1 MAVWSPAPRC
11 TLYLLGYIDAIQADE
26 EVVNAIFKQEQEL
39 LVPQRLGSRLLQ
51 PGLLLLQ
58 ARPQLCL
65 QPPTADQTHTCL
77 YGCSQAERPQKCCKS
92 CPGGPTLWSGRCL
105 HCSSGLA
112 GKTCPPH
119 ALLGQA
125 GSERHLHCTASGPAI
140 TMVLDR
146 RTSHIPPR
154 PMSLLS
160 QGGLWVLCRD
170 QSGEHPAEHRPWYRR
185 GGQLRGTEAG
195 WPVGTQVSQ

>member
-1 MAVWSPAPRC
+1 MPYRRMKRLSMPFSNRSRSSWFLRDRARACSNRASSCCR
-11 TLYLLGYIDAIQADE
+11 
-26 EVVNAIFKQEQEL
+26 
-39 LVPQRLGSRLLQ
+39 LVLSSVSSLLQ
-51 PGLLLLQ
+51 LT
-58 ARPQLCL
+58 RP
-65 QPPTADQTHTCL
+65 TRL
-77 YGCSQAERPQKCCKS
+77 YGCSQADRPQKCCKS

-125 GSERHLHCTASGPAI
+125 GSERHLHCMASGPAI

-146 RTSHIPPR
+146 RTSHIPSR

-160 QGGLWVLCRD
+160 PGGGFRCSAGTKVGSTLLNAGPGV
-170 QSGEHPAEHRPWYRR
+170 
-185 GGQLRGTEAG
+185 GG
-195 WPVGTQVSQ
+195 VGS